1 MIGKLKELI
10 KAQDEILGSTREERT
25 LDNPDDFLV
34 SLVKKKLDALLLPSI
49 LSTPSERYCCHGQ
62 GIHRHHLWNL
72 FVDSFYAGEDVAG
85 GNIW

>member
-1 MIGKLKELI
+1 MIEKLKELR
-10 KAQDEILGSTREERT
+10 KAQDGMLSSTREGRS
-25 LDNPDDFLV
+25 LDSPDDFLV

-49 LSTPSERYCCHGQ
+49 LSTPSERYCYHGQ
-62 GIHRHHLWNL
+62 RMHYHHLWNL